1 MLPVY
6 LHFQRLALDL
16 GVGVFAVGGLVAS
29 LLAREE
35 TALALVVGDVLL
47 EHDEDAVAIEV
58 GDGRGGR
65 LGGLLDLV
73 SANHG
78 GDVLGGDG
86 PLVGSWEENR
96 DTATR
101 ILGRGICEI
110 IQILL
115 NREDPG
121 RGSTALRLGE
131 SFGYSMNK

>member
-65 LGGLLDLV
+65 LGGLLDLG

-86 PLVGSWEENR
+86 TLVGSWEEVR

-101 ILGRGICEI
+101 LLGRSIRAILHI
-110 IQILL
+110 IL
-115 NREDPG
+115 NSEDVG
-121 RGSTALRLGE
+121 RGSTALRLGDG
-131 SFGYSMNK
+131 FGYSMDK